1 MRHSIVI
8 LFLLASSMSSAQF
21 NGFVFQS
28 VNGNQVQ
35 LTKGKT
41 ANVYVMISPEC
52 PLCQSYSR
60 TLIQL
65 YQSYSKR
72 GITFYGIV
80 PGKNYTAQAIKEFIA
95 TYSIPFEIV
104 FDTDKKF
111 TQYLNANIT
120 PEVFLIN
127 RQDEIVYSGRID
139 NWAYQLGKKRKLI
152 TQHDLRDAMESV
164 INNQPVKI
172 VKTKAIGCFI
182 ED

>member
-8 LFLLASSMSSAQF
+8 LFLFACSISSAQI
-21 NGFVFQS
+21 NRFVFQS

-41 ANVYVMISPEC
+41 ATVYVMISPEC

-65 YQSYSKR
+65 YDAYFKR

-80 PGKNYTAQAIKEFIA
+80 PGKNYSEEKIKEFIS

-104 FDTDKKF
+104 IDTDKKF
-111 TQYLNANIT
+111 TRYVNAHIT

-127 RQDEIVYSGRID
+127 HLDEIVYSGRID
-139 NWAYQLGKKRKLI
+139 NWAYELGKKRKVI
-152 TQHDLRDAMESV
+152 TQHDLRDALESI
-164 INNQPVKI
+164 INKQPVKV